1 HEEIGEVLSAT
12 LESEV
17 VVTSKRLVPC
27 ETPAHSRLLEVTRR
41 VRPEATTYG
50 SPTCSDWVFLN
61 DRDTIKVGPGTS
73 QRSHTADECV
83 ELVEVSEARAFYAKG
98 AGEN

>member
-1 HEEIGEVLSAT
+1 M
-12 LESEV
+12 
-17 VVTSKRLVPC
+17 TSKRLVPC
-27 ETPAHSRLLEVTRR
+27 ETPAHSRLLEVSAAACG
-41 VRPEATTYG
+41 PAATTYG

-83 ELVEVSEARAFYAKG
+83 DLAEVTEARGFYAKV
-98 AGEN
+98 AREYLSEN

>member
-1 HEEIGEVLSAT
+1 MYGLPSA

-17 VVTSKRLVPC
+17 VVTSTRLVPC
-27 ETPAHSRLLEVTRR
+27 ETPSHSRLLEVCRR

-83 ELVEVSEARAFYAKG
+83 DLAEVTGARNFYAKV
-98 AGEN
+98 AREYLSEN